1 MKGDLILR
9 VIVAF
14 LIPFLLLFGFFSITD
29 YKVFGVYS
37 FALAFL
43 YFLLVYVLLFL
54 RHKYLNS
61 SNLTLFTSLGTTII
75 GIFTIVLIFIL
86 LILLNFDM
94 PVLYD
99 YIRF

>member
-1 MKGDLILR
+1 MIDIEWHRPGR
-9 VIVAF
+9 VILSVKIKRAAWN
-14 LIPFLLLFGFFSITD
+14 
-29 YKVFGVYS
+29 V
-37 FALAFL
+37 
-43 YFLLVYVLLFL
+43 VYVLLFL

-75 GIFTIVLIFIL
+75 GVFTIVLIFIL